1 MLYAS
6 TRNSLT
12 KGLGSNLFTDT
23 IFATSKD
30 DLTPDAYAAHKRH
43 IAAPQPMSAR
53 EKEMADVKAAE
64 RQSTTYEGSRARQNH
79 IGTPIGMQWPQDVQ
93 DAIKDMTSLS
103 QDRLIVLVSS
113 VVISLRYTSVVDRG
127 ITV

>member
-30 DLTPDAYAAHKRH
+30 DLTPAAYAAHKRH
-43 IAAPQPMSAR
+43 VAAPQPMSAR
-53 EKEMADVKAAE
+53 EKEMAEVKAAE
-64 RQSTTYEGSRARQNH
+64 RQSTAYEGSRARQNH
-79 IGTPIGMQWPQDVQ
+79 IGTPIGIQWPQNVQ
-93 DAIKDMTSLS
+93 DAVKDMTSLS
-103 QDRLIVLVSS
+103 QDRLIVLVCSRIVFAS
-113 VVISLRYTSVVDRG
+113 FSCRML
-127 ITV
+127 TVT